1 MICFEN
7 TFYHFLSHIGF
18 GGIALSYLI
27 NDIIYM
33 RLCLSISSLVLILWG
48 LLSLP
53 EESCYST
60 IGWNLLFFLINI
72 CYTIY
77 EYKKLKN
84 KITMN

>member
-7 TFYHFLSHIGF
+7 NFYNFLSHIGF

-27 NDIIYM
+27 NNIIYM
-33 RLCLSISSLVLILWG
+33 RLCLSISSLVLIFWG

-60 IGWNLLFFLINI
+60 IGWNLLFFLINFF
-72 CYTIY
+72 YTIY
-77 EYKKLKN
+77 EYKKSKN
-84 KITMN
+84 EITMN

>member
-7 TFYHFLSHIGF
+7 NFYIFLSHIGF

-27 NDIIYM
+27 NNIIYM
-33 RLCLSISSLVLILWG
+33 RLCLSISSLVLIFWG

-60 IGWNLLFFLINI
+60 IGWNLLFFFINFY
-72 CYTIY
+72 YTIY
-77 EYKKLKN
+77 EYKKSKN
-84 KITMN
+84 IITID